1 MEAESPVQPANVGPA
16 ITCGPENVAHFN
28 ARLRTELPEFAV
40 FAKALHERG
49 MIDGLRGA
57 RLGPVGS
64 LDQRGVV
71 PVLAAATET
80 RLAGIEWARNQE
92 GGRR

>member
-1 MEAESPVQPANVGPA
+1 MEAESPSQPANVGPA
-16 ITCGPENVAHFN
+16 ITCGPDNVAHFN
-28 ARLRTELPEFAV
+28 ARLRTALPEFAA

-57 RLGPVGS
+57 RIGPVGS
-64 LDQRGVV
+64 LEQRGAV
-71 PVLAAATET
+71 PVLSAAAET
-80 RLAGIEWARNQE
+80 RLAGIEWSRNQG